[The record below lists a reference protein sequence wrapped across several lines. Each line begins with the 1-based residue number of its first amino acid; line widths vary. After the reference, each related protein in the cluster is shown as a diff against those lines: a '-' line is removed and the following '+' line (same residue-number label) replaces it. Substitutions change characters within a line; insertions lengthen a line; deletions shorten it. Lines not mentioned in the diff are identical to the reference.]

1 MVFPLLNSLPLFLRP
16 TVPSTCSSR
25 QYSLFS
31 GFLTHRMGNS
41 LIYVE
46 TTGFQEAGHAV
57 ETMDAE
63 SESLSSPVKIYLD
76 EIIKFGNY
84 VSILP

>member
-1 MVFPLLNSLPLFLRP
+1 
-16 TVPSTCSSR
+16 
-25 QYSLFS
+25 
-31 GFLTHRMGNS
+31 MGNS